1 MINLSANKAFIE
13 RCVQFQEEPL
23 AAVEV
28 GETSSPPEPMK
39 VSEEFVEHAYSDM
52 SDSDEF
58 ITNPKIPTRSKCSAK
73 TIHAAGELAGNP
85 NDPMRTRSQF
95 ESAMCMKD
103 PMFAEKCYLMV
114 ESNPQTYEYGAG
126 DPRRQAAMK

>member
-1 MINLSANKAFIE
+1 MINFSTNKSFIE

-28 GETSSPPEPMK
+28 GEASSPPDPLK
-39 VSEEFVEHAYSDM
+39 VSEEIVEHDDSDM

-58 ITNPKIPTRSKCSAK
+58 IVDPNIPTRPKWAAK

-85 NDPMRTRSQF
+85 NDPRRTRSQF
-95 ESAMCMKD
+95 ESALCMKD

-114 ESNPQTYEYGAG
+114 
-126 DPRRQAAMK
+126 